1 MSAKLIKKLKL
12 VRKASLELSHA
23 ETLKK
28 NKVLNDIAQA
38 LATSEIQNEIINAN
52 KKDIKALPKGTTP
65 AFIDRLALN
74 KERID
79 LMAESLTQVA
89 GLEDPLT
96 GGQSRKLENGLI
108 LKRVPSPLGVIL
120 MIFESRPNVAIEA
133 FGLAFKAGNAI
144 ILRGGR
150 ESMGTTKVIY
160 KIIGDALKLNGFSLD
175 TVWGITDPD
184 RKLSS
189 FLLKQKEFIDVV
201 VPRGGPGL
209 IKFVVENSPM
219 PIIKNDRGLCHV
231 YVHDDA
237 DLDMALEIVFN
248 SKTQRPSACNSMETV
263 LVNKKIAHEFI
274 NRLYPV
280 LLEKNVEWHVDSAT
294 SKILKKKPQVKLAKP
309 VDWDTEYLDQIMN
322 CRVVDSYEE
331 AIKHIEEHGS
341 RHSESIVTSSEPL
354 ARKFQNEIDAA
365 VVYWNASTR
374 FTDGFEFGLGGEL
387 GISTQKLHVRGPVGL
402 KELTSFRWVVDG
414 TGQVRK

>member
-1 MSAKLIKKLKL
+1 MSEKLIKKLKL
-12 VRKASLELSHA
+12 TRQASLELRHA

-28 NKVLNDIAQA
+28 NAVLNSVAQV
-38 LATSEIQNEIINAN
+38 LSSVEKQNEILNAN
-52 KKDIKALPKGTTP
+52 KKDIKSLPKGTTP
-65 AFIDRLALN
+65 AFIDRLALD

-79 LMAESLTQVA
+79 LMAESLRQVSA
-89 GLEDPLT
+89 LEDPLT
-96 GGQSRKLENGLI
+96 GVQSRKLESGLI
-108 LKRVPSPLGVIL
+108 LKRVPAPLGVIL
-120 MIFESRPNVAIEA
+120 MIFESRPNVAIEG

-160 KIIGDALKLNGFSLD
+160 KIINEALVQNDFSPD

-184 RKLSS
+184 RKLTS
-189 FLLKQKEFIDVV
+189 FLLKQKEYIDIV

-209 IKFVVENSPM
+209 IKFVVENSPI

-231 YVHDDA
+231 YVHKDA
-237 DLDMALEIVFN
+237 DLDMALKIVFN

-263 LVNKKIAHEFI
+263 LVNRKIATEFI
-274 NRLYPV
+274 NQLYS
-280 LLEKNVEWHVDSAT
+280 LCLEKNVEWHVDSET
-294 SKILKKKPQVKLAKP
+294 LKILKKKPHVKLAKKE
-309 VDWDTEYLDQIMN
+309 DWNTEYLDQIMN
-322 CRVVDSYEE
+322 CRIVDSYEE
-331 AIKHIEEHGS
+331 AVKHIENHGS
-341 RHSESIVTSSEPL
+341 RHSESIITKSEPL

-414 TGQVRK
+414 TGQIRK